1 MRVTVMGS
9 GGTGGYF
16 GGLLAR
22 AGEEVTFVARGAH
35 LAAIRAKGLRVRSR
49 LVGDFTVPAR
59 ATDDP
64 ADSGPADLVLFCVKA
79 YDTESAAERLRPAV
93 GPDTVVLPVQNG
105 IDSAER
111 IGRVVGP
118 AHVIAGL
125 AGVSSVVE
133 APGVIEH
140 RAGPDVIQLGELDG
154 QPSARTQRI
163 ADTLRQAGVKTHVRP
178 DMRVAL
184 WEKFVLICGLSGLTA
199 LTRLPLGAVLA
210 CPETRTLFRQAMEE
224 TETVGRAEGVAVPEG
239 HAQRMV
245 QFFEGS
251 DPAIRGSLYYDLAA
265 GRRLEIET
273 LNGTVVRLGQR
284 HGVPTPANFAVYASL
299 KPYADGAPPSS
310 VPA

>member
-1 MRVTVMGS
+1 MRVTVMGT

-64 ADSGPADLVLFCVKA
+64 ADSAPADLVLFCVKA
-79 YDTESAAERLRPAV
+79 YDTESAAEQLRPAV

-140 RAGPDVIQLGELDG
+140 RAGPDVIQFGELDG

-163 ADTLRQAGVKTHVRP
+163 ADTLSRAGIKAHVRP

-224 TETVGRAEGVAVPEG
+224 TEAVGRAEGAPVPDG
-239 HAQRMV
+239 HAERMV

-251 DPAIRGSLYYDLAA
+251 DPGIRGSLYYDLAA

-273 LNGTVVRLGQR
+273 LNGTVVRLGRR
-284 HGVPTPANFAVYASL
+284 HGISTPANFAVYASL
-299 KPYADGAPPSS
+299 KPYAEGAPASN

>member
-1 MRVTVMGS
+1 
-9 GGTGGYF
+9 
-16 GGLLAR
+16 
-22 AGEEVTFVARGAH
+22 
-35 LAAIRAKGLRVRSR
+35 VRSR

-64 ADSGPADLVLFCVKA
+64 AESGRADLVLFCVKA
-79 YDTESAAERLRPAV
+79 YDTESAAERLGPAV
-93 GPDTVVLPVQNG
+93 GPDTVILPVQNG

-111 IGRVVGP
+111 IGRVVGSER
-118 AHVIAGL
+118 VMGGL

-154 QPSARTQRI
+154 PSSARAQRI
-163 ADTLRQAGVKTHVRP
+163 ADTLGRAGIKSQVRP

-199 LTRLPLGAVLA
+199 LTRLPLGAILA

-224 TETVGRAEGVAVPEG
+224 TEAVGRAEGVAVPDG
-239 HAQRMV
+239 HAGKML

-251 DPAIRGSLYYDLAA
+251 SPAIRGSLYYDLAA
-265 GRRLEIET
+265 GRRLELET
-273 LNGTVVRLGQR
+273 LNGTVVRLGRQ
-284 HGVPTPANFAVYASL
+284 HGVPTPANFAVYAAL
-299 KPYADGAPPSS
+299 KPYADGAP
-310 VPA
+310 AA